1 MGSRQENKSRQHR
14 GNGGRLAPCSSKH
27 KENAIWKIP
36 MGERAGQRTSV
47 LSMAVLRSS
56 FPATSWR
63 ITLAR
68 SSSAAWFR
76 FAPFSPMLLLT
87 HCSLCLATSTKL
99 PYDLF
104 FFFYHLVH
112 NKLLVT
118 TEGLWHLLHGQG
130 LSKRCKNAITQPTTV
145 LLPEQAQPSPRG
157 LASQDFICIIF
168 HLKPAVTLILTLAE
182 RSAALCA
189 LMHCQG
195 W

>member
-1 MGSRQENKSRQHR
+1 MEEG
-14 GNGGRLAPCSSKH
+14 LL
-27 KENAIWKIP
+27 
-36 MGERAGQRTSV
+36 RAR
-47 LSMAVLRSS
+47 A
-56 FPATSWR
+56 
-63 ITLAR
+63 
-68 SSSAAWFR
+68 
-76 FAPFSPMLLLT
+76 
-87 HCSLCLATSTKL
+87 STKKMPFGKFRWVKELGREPACCPWQCFGAAFQPHPEGSLLQGAAAL
-99 PYDLF
+99 PDFVLLHLAQCFCWHTAHFALLPAPSCPMIYF

-182 RSAALCA
+182 CSAALCA